1 MNRLAFIED
10 GLGHNVQRQA
20 GVRHGSASS
29 RHPGDQL
36 MDIPMQAVRNS
47 EPNARLRRHIGRVK
61 TGSTHAGV
69 ARIHVCSTEKGGS
82 GTSLSSAHRSPLVR
96 FSNPEPTVQS
106 STSNKV
112 GLNAGRFENRTRGDR
127 WQSSRQVPEPPF
139 SVLHTCILA
148 APSRLLPVFDLVICL
163 PKFAFNSECYT
174 VRIGISTTES
184 SIGLHGAGQGLTPT

>member
-1 MNRLAFIED
+1 MGRDLHSWAGSAPFLNRLAFIED

-69 ARIHVCSTEKGGS
+69 ARIHVCSTGKRGS
-82 GTSLSSAHRSPLVR
+82 GTCLSSAIDLPLYDFQIYLRS
-96 FSNPEPTVQS
+96 N
-106 STSNKV
+106 
-112 GLNAGRFENRTRGDR
+112 
-127 WQSSRQVPEPPF
+127 
-139 SVLHTCILA
+139 
-148 APSRLLPVFDLVICL
+148 LLCS
-163 PKFAFNSECYT
+163 K
-174 VRIGISTTES
+174 
-184 SIGLHGAGQGLTPT
+184 